1 MLNLDF
7 TPEQDMLREAVRG
20 LCGRLSPLERVR
32 ELEDDPDGI
41 ARELWDQLGE
51 LGLCGLI
58 VPESLGGSD
67 MSLIDGVVVYEELGR
82 ALAPVPHFVSCVLSA
97 AAIVAA
103 GGSGGDPGSPTS
115 PGRGSNGPPTSP
127 GSGSRGDP
135 AGGSPSGAAAELLA
149 EIASGAAIVTPAW
162 LEPGG
167 GFAPKGVR
175 LTTAEPGADGGFK
188 LDGVKLH
195 VVFAA
200 AAHHLLVLARTGPA
214 PAEVD
219 LFLVPAGADGLAMEQ
234 CFSIASDTQY
244 VVGFDEVELPA
255 ESRLGAAGAGWG
267 IWERAMAAGAVL
279 AAAQAVGGAEHALE
293 ITAEYARNR
302 HQFGKA
308 LAEFQAISHYLAD
321 ARTNLDGARILVHQA
336 AWAHSTGR
344 DISRLAPMA
353 KLFACRVFRDIT
365 AMAQQVFGGLGF
377 TVDYDIQLYFRRA
390 KQLQLSWWDTQT
402 CEDKIANAVLGP
414 VGPFPD
420 PAADSPLTPQNVVK
434 PHSDY
439 S

>member
-51 LGLCGLI
+51 LGLCGLM
-58 VPESLGGSD
+58 VPESLGGSE

-97 AAIVAA
+97 AAIVA
-103 GGSGGDPGSPTS
+103 SG
-115 PGRGSNGPPTSP
+115 NGPA
-127 GSGSRGDP
+127 D
-135 AGGSPSGAAAELLA
+135 LLA
-149 EIASGAAIVTPAW
+149 EIAAGAAIVTPAW
-162 LEPGG
+162 LEPES
-167 GFAPKGVR
+167 GFGPKGVS
-175 LTTAEPGADGGFK
+175 LTTAEAGADGGFK

-195 VVFAA
+195 VAFAA
-200 AAHHLLVLARTGPA
+200 AADHLLVLARTGPA

-219 LFLVPAGADGLAMEQ
+219 LFLVPAGADGVAMEQ
-234 CFSIASDTQY
+234 CLSIASDAQY
-244 VVGFDEVELPA
+244 AVTFNEVAVSA
-255 ESRLGAAGAGWG
+255 ESRLGAAGTGWR
-267 IWERAMAAGAVL
+267 IWERAMAPAAIL

-302 HQFGKA
+302 RQFGKA

-344 DISRLAPMA
+344 DTNRLAPMA

-365 AMAQQVFGGLGF
+365 AMAQQVFGGVGF

-390 KQLQLSWWDTQT
+390 KQLQLSWWDTAT
-402 CEDKIANAVLGP
+402 CEDGIANAILGP
-414 VGPFPD
+414 R
-420 PAADSPLTPQNVVK
+420 ST
-434 PHSDY
+434 SRT
-439 S
+439 

>member
-51 LGLCGLI
+51 LGLCGLM
-58 VPESLGGSD
+58 VPESIGGSE

-97 AAIVAA
+97 AAIVA
-103 GGSGGDPGSPTS
+103 S
-115 PGRGSNGPPTSP
+115 
-127 GSGSRGDP
+127 GDP
-135 AGGSPSGAAAELLA
+135 ADGKPAASPADGPADQSASPETAGQTASASGRPAGRPAADLLA
-149 EIASGAAIVTPAW
+149 EIASGAAIATPAW
-162 LEPGG
+162 LEPEG
-167 GFAPKGVR
+167 GFGPKGVR
-175 LTTAEPGADGGFK
+175 LTTAEAGAGGGFK
-188 LDGVKLH
+188 LNGVKWH
-195 VVFAA
+195 VAFAA
-200 AAHHLLVLARTGPA
+200 AADHLLVLARTGPV

-219 LFLVPAGADGLAMEQ
+219 LFVVPAGADGLTIEQ
-234 CFSIASDTQY
+234 SLSIASDAQY
-244 VVGFDEVELPA
+244 TVAFNEVAVPA

-267 IWERAMAAGAVL
+267 IWERAMAPGAIL

-302 HQFGKA
+302 RQFDKA

-344 DISRLAPMA
+344 DTNRLAPMA
-353 KLFACRVFRDIT
+353 KLYACRVFRDIT
-365 AMAQQVFGGLGF
+365 AMAQQVFGGVGF

-390 KQLQLSWWDTQT
+390 KQLQLSWWDSPT
-402 CEDKIANAVLGP
+402 CEDKIANAILGP
-414 VGPFPD
+414 RS
-420 PAADSPLTPQNVVK
+420 AIRT
-434 PHSDY
+434 
-439 S
+439 

>member
-51 LGLCGLI
+51 LGLCGLM
-58 VPESLGGSD
+58 VPESLGGSE

-97 AAIVAA
+97 AAIAA
-103 GGSGGDPGSPTS
+103 SGD
-115 PGRGSNGPPTSP
+115 GP
-127 GSGSRGDP
+127 
-135 AGGSPSGAAAELLA
+135 AELLA
-149 EIASGAAIVTPAW
+149 EIAAGAAIVTPAW
-162 LEPGG
+162 LEPES
-167 GFAPKGVR
+167 GFGPKGVS
-175 LTTAEPGADGGFK
+175 LTTAEASADGGFK

-195 VVFAA
+195 VAFAA
-200 AAHHLLVLARTGPA
+200 AADHLLALARTGPA

-219 LFLVPAGADGLAMEQ
+219 LFLVPAGADGVAMEQ
-234 CFSIASDTQY
+234 CLSIASDTQY
-244 VVGFDEVELPA
+244 VVDFDEVELPA
-255 ESRLGAAGAGWG
+255 ESRLGAAGTGWG
-267 IWERAMAAGAVL
+267 IWERAMAPGAIL

-302 HQFGKA
+302 RQFGKA
-308 LAEFQAISHYLAD
+308 LAEFQSISHYLAD

-344 DISRLAPMA
+344 DTNRLAPMA
-353 KLFACRVFRDIT
+353 KLYACRVFRDIT
-365 AMAQQVFGGLGF
+365 AMAQQVFGGVGF

-390 KQLQLSWWDTQT
+390 KQLQLSWWDTAT
-402 CEDKIANAVLGP
+402 CEDKIANAILGP
-414 VGPFPD
+414 R
-420 PAADSPLTPQNVVK
+420 ST
-434 PHSDY
+434 SRT
-439 S
+439 

>member
-51 LGLCGLI
+51 LGLCGLM
-58 VPESLGGSD
+58 VPEALGGSE

-82 ALAPVPHFVSCVLSA
+82 SLAPVPHFVSCVLSA
-97 AAIVAA
+97 AAIAA
-103 GGSGGDPGSPTS
+103 ASDSADGGPAAPT
-115 PGRGSNGPPTSP
+115 GNGPAGQPASA
-127 GSGSRGDP
+127 SGRP
-135 AGGSPSGAAAELLA
+135 AGGAAADLLA

-162 LEPGG
+162 LEPEG
-167 GFAPKGVR
+167 GFGPKGVR
-175 LTTAEPGADGGFK
+175 LTTAEAGADGGFR
-188 LDGVKLH
+188 LNGVKRH
-195 VVFAA
+195 VAFAA
-200 AAHHLLVLARTGPA
+200 AADYLLVLARTGPA

-219 LFLVPAGADGLAMEQ
+219 LFVVPAGADGLAMEQ
-234 CFSIASDTQY
+234 SLSIASDAQY
-244 VVGFDEVELPA
+244 TVAFNEVAVPA
-255 ESRLGAAGAGWG
+255 ESRLGPAGTGWG
-267 IWERAMAAGAVL
+267 IWERAMAPGAIL

-302 HQFGKA
+302 RQFGKA

-344 DISRLAPMA
+344 DTNRLAPMA
-353 KLFACRVFRDIT
+353 KLYACRVFRDIT
-365 AMAQQVFGGLGF
+365 AMAQQVFGGVGF

-390 KQLQLSWWDTQT
+390 KQLQLSWWDPPT
-402 CEDKIANAVLGP
+402 CEDKIANAILNP
-414 VGPFPD
+414 RS
-420 PAADSPLTPQNVVK
+420 ASRT
-434 PHSDY
+434 
-439 S
+439 

>member
-51 LGLCGLI
+51 LGLCGLM

-97 AAIVAA
+97 AAMVAA
-103 GGSGGDPGSPTS
+103 S
-115 PGRGSNGPPTSP
+115 
-127 GSGSRGDP
+127 
-135 AGGSPSGAAAELLA
+135 GGSPPTGATAELLA
-149 EIASGAAIVTPAW
+149 EIASGAVIVTPAW
-162 LEPGG
+162 LEPES
-167 GFAPKGVR
+167 GFGPKGVS
-175 LTTAEPGADGGFK
+175 LTTAEAGAGGGFK

-195 VVFAA
+195 VAFAA
-200 AAHHLLVLARTGPA
+200 AADHLLALARTGPA

-219 LFLVPAGADGLAMEQ
+219 LFLVPAGAGGLAMEQ
-234 CFSIASDTQY
+234 CLSIASDTQY
-244 VVGFDEVELPA
+244 VVDFDEVELPA

-267 IWERAMAAGAVL
+267 IWERAMAPGAVL

-293 ITAEYARNR
+293 IAAEYARNR
-302 HQFGKA
+302 RQFGKA

-344 DISRLAPMA
+344 DTSRLAPMA

-390 KQLQLSWWDTQT
+390 KQLQLSWWDTRT

-414 VGPFPD
+414 RSVSR
-420 PAADSPLTPQNVVK
+420 A
-434 PHSDY
+434 
-439 S
+439 

>member
-51 LGLCGLI
+51 LGLCGLM
-58 VPESLGGSD
+58 VPESLGGSE

-103 GGSGGDPGSPTS
+103 
-115 PGRGSNGPPTSP
+115 SNGP
-127 GSGSRGDP
+127 
-135 AGGSPSGAAAELLA
+135 AELLA

-162 LEPGG
+162 LEPES
-167 GFAPKGVR
+167 GFGPKGVS
-175 LTTAEPGADGGFK
+175 LTTAEAGADGRFK
-188 LDGVKLH
+188 LNGVKRH
-195 VVFAA
+195 VAFAA
-200 AAHHLLVLARTGPA
+200 AADHLLALARTGPA

-219 LFLVPAGADGLAMEQ
+219 LFLVPAGTDGLAMGQ
-234 CFSIASDTQY
+234 CLSIASDAQY
-244 VVGFDEVELPA
+244 AVAFNEVAVPA

-267 IWERAMAAGAVL
+267 IWERAMAPGAIL

-302 HQFGKA
+302 RQFGKA
-308 LAEFQAISHYLAD
+308 LAEFQSISHYLAD

-344 DISRLAPMA
+344 DTNRLAPMA
-353 KLFACRVFRDIT
+353 KLYACRVFRDIT
-365 AMAQQVFGGLGF
+365 AMAQQVFGGVGF

-390 KQLQLSWWDTQT
+390 KQLQLSWWDTAT

-414 VGPFPD
+414 RS
-420 PAADSPLTPQNVVK
+420 ASRT
-434 PHSDY
+434 
-439 S
+439 

>member
-51 LGLCGLI
+51 LGLCGLM
-58 VPESLGGSD
+58 VPESLGGSE

-97 AAIVAA
+97 AAIVA
-103 GGSGGDPGSPTS
+103 SG
-115 PGRGSNGPPTSP
+115 NGP
-127 GSGSRGDP
+127 
-135 AGGSPSGAAAELLA
+135 AELLA
-149 EIASGAAIVTPAW
+149 EIAAGAAIVTPAW
-162 LEPGG
+162 LEPES
-167 GFAPKGVR
+167 GFGPKGVS
-175 LTTAEPGADGGFK
+175 LTTAEAGADGGFK

-195 VVFAA
+195 VAFAA
-200 AAHHLLVLARTGPA
+200 AADHLLVLARTGPA

-234 CFSIASDTQY
+234 CLSIASDAQF
-244 VVGFDEVELPA
+244 VVDFDEVELPA
-255 ESRLGAAGAGWG
+255 ESRLGAAGAGWR
-267 IWERAMAAGAVL
+267 IWERAMAPAAIL

-302 HQFGKA
+302 RQFGKA

-344 DISRLAPMA
+344 DTNRLAPMA
-353 KLFACRVFRDIT
+353 KLYACRVFRDIT
-365 AMAQQVFGGLGF
+365 AMAQQVFGGVGF

-390 KQLQLSWWDTQT
+390 KQLQLSWWDTTT
-402 CEDKIANAVLGP
+402 CEDKIANAILGP
-414 VGPFPD
+414 RS
-420 PAADSPLTPQNVVK
+420 AIRI
-434 PHSDY
+434 
-439 S
+439 

>member
-7 TPEQDMLREAVRG
+7 TPEQDMLRDAVRG

-41 ARELWDQLGE
+41 ARELWDQLGQ
-51 LGLCGLI
+51 LGLCGLM
-58 VPESLGGSD
+58 VPESLGGSE

-103 GGSGGDPGSPTS
+103 GGGGPA
-115 PGRGSNGPPTSP
+115 SNGPASGGPANDGPTSGGP
-127 GSGSRGDP
+127 ANDGPTSGGPPEGP
-135 AGGSPSGAAAELLA
+135 AADLLA

-162 LEPGG
+162 LEPQG
-167 GFAPKGVR
+167 GFGPKGVR
-175 LTTAEPGADGGFK
+175 LTTAASGAHGGFR
-188 LDGVKLH
+188 LDGVKAH
-195 VVFAA
+195 VAFAA
-200 AAHHLLVLARTGPA
+200 AADWLLVLARTGPA

-219 LFLVPAGADGLAMEQ
+219 LFLVPASADGLTMEQ
-234 CFSIASDTQY
+234 RLSIASDAQY
-244 VVGFDEVELPA
+244 LVSFDEVAVPA

-267 IWERAMAAGAVL
+267 IWEKAMAAGAVL

-293 ITAEYARNR
+293 ITAEYTRNR
-302 HQFGKA
+302 RQFGKA

-321 ARTNLDGARILVHQA
+321 ARTNLDGARILVHEA

-344 DISRLAPMA
+344 DTDRLAPMA

-365 AMAQQVFGGLGF
+365 AMAQQVFGGVGF

-390 KQLQLSWWDTQT
+390 KQLQLSWWDTAA
-402 CEDKIANAVLGP
+402 CEDKIADAVLGP
-414 VGPFPD
+414 VEPPQATSL
-420 PAADSPLTPQNVVK
+420 AADGS
-434 PHSDY
+434 
-439 S
+439 

>member
-51 LGLCGLI
+51 LGLCGLM
-58 VPESLGGSD
+58 VPESIGGSE

-97 AAIVAA
+97 AAIVA
-103 GGSGGDPGSPTS
+103 SG
-115 PGRGSNGPPTSP
+115 NGPA
-127 GSGSRGDP
+127 D
-135 AGGSPSGAAAELLA
+135 LLA

-162 LEPGG
+162 LEPES
-167 GFAPKGVR
+167 GFGPKGVS
-175 LTTAEPGADGGFK
+175 LTTAEAGADGGFK

-195 VVFAA
+195 VAFAA
-200 AAHHLLVLARTGPA
+200 AADHLLALARTGPA

-234 CFSIASDTQY
+234 CLSIASDAQY
-244 VVGFDEVELPA
+244 VVDFDEVELPA

-267 IWERAMAAGAVL
+267 IWERAMAPAAIL

-302 HQFGKA
+302 RQFGKA

-344 DISRLAPMA
+344 DTGRLAPMA
-353 KLFACRVFRDIT
+353 KLYACRVFRDIT
-365 AMAQQVFGGLGF
+365 AMAQQVFGGVGF

-390 KQLQLSWWDTQT
+390 KQLQLSWWDTAT
-402 CEDKIANAVLGP
+402 CEDKIANAILGP
-414 VGPFPD
+414 RS
-420 PAADSPLTPQNVVK
+420 ASRT
-434 PHSDY
+434 
-439 S
+439 

>member
-7 TPEQDMLREAVRG
+7 TPEQDMLREAVQG

-51 LGLCGLI
+51 LGLCGLM

-103 GGSGGDPGSPTS
+103 GDSASS
-115 PGRGSNGPPTSP
+115 PGPLISPGEGTTAQQTSTNRGGPPTGP
-127 GSGSRGDP
+127 
-135 AGGSPSGAAAELLA
+135 AAELLA

-167 GFAPKGVR
+167 GFGPKGVR
-175 LTTAEPGADGGFK
+175 LTTAEAGADGGFK

-195 VVFAA
+195 VAFAA

-244 VVGFDEVELPA
+244 VVGFNEVELPA

-267 IWERAMAAGAVL
+267 IWERAMAPGAVL

-344 DISRLAPMA
+344 DTSRLAPMA

-402 CEDKIANAVLGP
+402 CEDKIATTILGP

-420 PAADSPLTPQNVVK
+420 PAADSPLTPQMR
-434 PHSDY
+434 
-439 S
+439 

>member
-51 LGLCGLI
+51 LGLCGLM

-103 GGSGGDPGSPTS
+103 GGTASSPGSPTS
-115 PGRGSNGPPTSP
+115 PGSGNRDGNRGGPAGGPPT
-127 GSGSRGDP
+127 
-135 AGGSPSGAAAELLA
+135 GAAAELLA
-149 EIASGAAIVTPAW
+149 EIASGSAIVTPAW

-167 GFAPKGVR
+167 GFGPKGVR
-175 LTTAEPGADGGFK
+175 LTTAEVGADGGFK

-195 VVFAA
+195 VAFAA
-200 AAHHLLVLARTGPA
+200 AADHLLVLARTGPA
-214 PAEVD
+214 PAEVG
-219 LFLVPAGADGLAMEQ
+219 LFLVPASADGLAMEQ

-244 VVGFDEVELPA
+244 VVGFNEVKLPA

-267 IWERAMAAGAVL
+267 IWERAMAPGAVL

-344 DISRLAPMA
+344 DTSRLAPMA
-353 KLFACRVFRDIT
+353 KLFACRVFRDTT

-414 VGPFPD
+414 RPGQLPRPPTALD
-420 PAADSPLTPQNVVK
+420 I
-434 PHSDY
+434 
-439 S
+439 